1 LAKTK
6 KGVLAFMRGIISLSI
21 IAALAAP
28 CAALTQDEDLT
39 ISQTLSQAPQQEC
52 TAPEI
57 ATSLQM
63 IHLANRDGDLVP
75 VSINGVARNFL
86 LDTGAY
92 VTQVQRPVAQELALP
107 VLQGDTTIYDLTGK
121 VSRDEAAIT
130 NFTVGRLRGN
140 DTALPVSP
148 DVQSAPTSDEFF
160 AMDHMLAYD
169 IDLDFGTDKL
179 TLYNQAHCPR
189 VVPYWAMT
197 ATAVIPISLENNHI
211 IVPVMLDGKPFRA
224 WLDTGSTFSALD
236 MDNATSLYGLAMGS
250 ADTPEN
256 GALNEEPGL
265 RTYAHSFK
273 SLTFGDVAIANP
285 RITIIPPAMKEALE
299 RSRTGPATAF
309 KPRID
314 TPYLIVGMYVLR
326 KLHLYMALAE
336 NRIYISRASEPTAQT
351 RALQA
356 SLQPRAA
363 LQARFRQV
371 AAKEID
377 DMDKIIAVD
386 PQNVPALNAR
396 CYMRAAVKTQMD
408 AAQADCD
415 KAAALR
421 PRDDA
426 VLDSRAFLLY
436 QQGKYPEALAAYN
449 QVLAI
454 NAKSA
459 PSLFMRGYAKG
470 MLGDDAGKAADIQAA
485 THAMPDIQRTFQQYD
500 ISLAPPG

>member
-1 LAKTK
+1 
-6 KGVLAFMRGIISLSI
+6 MRAVLSI
-21 IAALAAP
+21 ALIAALTAP
-28 CAALTQDEDLT
+28 ALAQDEQDMT
-39 ISQTLSQAPQQEC
+39 IGQSLLQTPQQEC
-52 TAPEI
+52 AAPEI

-92 VTQVQRPVAQELALP
+92 VTQVQRPVAEALALP
-107 VLQGDTTIYDLTGK
+107 VQQGDTNIYDITGK
-121 VSRDEAAIT
+121 VSRDEATIT
-130 NFTVGRLRGN
+130 DFTVGRLHGN
-140 DTALPVSP
+140 DRTLPVSP
-148 DVQSAPTSDEFF
+148 DVASAPTSDGFF

-179 TLYNQAHCPR
+179 TLYTQAHCPR
-189 VVPYWAMT
+189 VVPYWAMK
-197 ATAVIPISLENNHI
+197 ATAVIPITLENNHI

-256 GALNEEPGL
+256 GDLNEEPDL

-273 SLTFGDVAIANP
+273 SLTFGDVAISNP
-285 RITIIPPAMKEALE
+285 RITIIPPAMKESLE
-299 RSRTGPATAF
+299 RNRQSGPATAF

-314 TPYLIVGMYVLR
+314 TPDLIVGMDVLR
-326 KLHLYMALAE
+326 KLHLYMALTE

-396 CYMRAAVKTQMD
+396 CYMRAAVKTALD

-415 KAAALR
+415 KAALLR

-426 VLDSRAFLLY
+426 ILDSRAFLLY

-454 NAKSA
+454 NARSA

-470 MLGDDAGKAADIQAA
+470 MLGDNEGKAADIQAA
-485 THAMPDIQRTFQQYD
+485 TRAMPDIQRTFQQYD
-500 ISLAPPG
+500 IALTPPG